1 MPRPVGL
8 QHFQGLYSQAAKSDA
23 FLISRM
29 QDPDFQA
36 LTELLGASRYV
47 LFEPYEPDC
56 SFLCSALY
64 NHTMHS

>member
-1 MPRPVGL
+1 MPCSVGL

-47 LFEPYEPDC
+47 LFEP
-56 SFLCSALY
+56 
-64 NHTMHS
+64 T